1 MDKKE
6 ISKAYRIRMQEIR
19 KRHNNKEFIT
29 DEEYDKMK
37 RFYDNIK
44 RYNDKL
50 TLEGKR
56 KDYYEKYYKNS
67 ESHKR
72 AYKKFYNT
80 LKEIKKRYDNNE
92 NITDEEY
99 NKINKYYK
107 LNKKVKPEKIKKV
120 KPEKIKKVKPEK
132 IKKVKPE
139 KIKKVKPEKIKNYYS
154 IMNKE
159 QKEHVKNKSKE
170 YYKKNRDKI
179 LENYH
184 RNKTQLKYY
193 HNNKNFIISENIKY
207 RESKRIED
215 LKKLYH
221 WDKQQYIDTMTLNLG
236 YS

>member
-1 MDKKE
+1 
-6 ISKAYRIRMQEIR
+6 
-19 KRHNNKEFIT
+19 
-29 DEEYDKMK
+29 
-37 RFYDNIK
+37 
-44 RYNDKL
+44 
-50 TLEGKR
+50 
-56 KDYYEKYYKNS
+56 
-67 ESHKR
+67 
-72 AYKKFYNT
+72 
-80 LKEIKKRYDNNE
+80 
-92 NITDEEY
+92 
-99 NKINKYYK
+99 
-107 LNKKVKPEKIKKV
+107 
-120 KPEKIKKVKPEK
+120 
-132 IKKVKPE
+132 
-139 KIKKVKPEKIKNYYS
+139 
-154 IMNKE
+154 MNKE